1 MQLAINGGVPVRHDL
16 FPSQNSIGVAEK
28 EAAMRV
34 LDSGKLT
41 GFMGNFGPAFY
52 GGKEV
57 RALEEEWAAKFKVK
71 HAISCNSATS
81 GLHIACGAVGM
92 DNPAAGD
99 AIVSPF
105 SMTCSAT
112 APMYWRQ
119 GVRFADIERDYYCV
133 DVNSIAQHIIGS
145 FSKFSAVVPVSL
157 FGQPYDA
164 KNINALLDRNFKETG
179 KKTYVIEDAAQ
190 ALGSTMDIGGGNFKY
205 AGTLGDIG
213 VYSFNLGK
221 HLTAGEGGMI
231 VTDDDELAF
240 RCRLLMNHAEA
251 VVNDMDRKRV
261 PLEYASVENWDTD
274 FNTKETVSE
283 SREKAERYRKLYGFN
298 LRLPEI
304 SAAIVRVQLAKH
316 DELLRLRTDNV
327 NYLVN
332 KLKDIPCLEMPKVR
346 EGCTHSYYVLPVK
359 WKVPFEH
366 VDDPS
371 FAGGEFKQISL
382 HRDRYIAAVKAE
394 LQPVKD
400 RESEGVTIGTGYIK
414 PIQSMPLFGRSM
426 DETPECKRQYTEE
439 LVIIHRMFGPNAT
452 RRDLDDIYNAF
463 EKCWINREELL

>member
-1 MQLAINGGVPVRHDL
+1 
-16 FPSQNSIGVAEK
+16 
-28 EAAMRV
+28 MRV

-57 RALEEEWAAKFKVK
+57 RSLEEEWCAKFNVR
-71 HAISCNSATS
+71 HSIACNSATS

-92 DNPAAGD
+92 DDASAGD

-119 GVRFADIERDYYCV
+119 GVRFADIERDYYCISADSV
-133 DVNSIAQHIIGS
+133 RDHIKGS
-145 FSKFSAVVPVSL
+145 FAKFSAVIPVSL

-164 KNINALLDRNFKETG
+164 DAFRTMLKVNEDLTG
-179 KKTYVIEDAAQ
+179 KKIYVIEDAAQ
-190 ALGSTMDIGGGNFKY
+190 ALGSTLNGKY

-251 VVNDMDRKRV
+251 VVNDMDRKNA
-261 PLEYASVENWDTD
+261 PEYDA
-274 FNTKETVSE
+274 TKYA
-283 SREKAERYRKLYGFN
+283 RLYGFN

-332 KLKDIPCLEMPKVR
+332 KLKDIPYLEMPKVR
-346 EGCTHSYYVLPVK
+346 EGCTHSYYVLPLKYVYDENYG
-359 WKVPFEH
+359 P
-366 VDDPS
+366 
-371 FAGGEFKQISL
+371 IS
-382 HRDRYIAAVKAE
+382 HRDKYITAVKAE

-400 RESEGVTIGTGYIK
+400 RESEGVTVGTGYIR
-414 PIQSMPLFGRSM
+414 PISAMPLFGRSM
-426 DETPECKRQYTEE
+426 DETPECKRQYMDE
-439 LVIIHRMFGPNAT
+439 LIIIHRMFGPNASH
-452 RRDLDDIYNAF
+452 RDLNDIANAF
-463 EKCWINREELL
+463 EKCWENRAELC